1 MKKIIS
7 FAFIIFSVLNLYGID
22 IKNWEASLYVYEGSA
37 QNRLQAGIRDGATD
51 GYDLLW
57 DSPALL
63 SPNGF
68 NSFFY
73 HPEWNLPSPYFW
85 RDIKAF
91 DGTKVWE
98 FTVNST
104 NGANIIILWDL
115 TYVPASEIS
124 LKLIDLD
131 NPGVEIDMQLNNN
144 YSFTSTGVKRFK
156 LIATAVN
163 YSLPSEATSVSEIT
177 PSTPQEEPAISDSSL
192 QTILTGP
199 PAPSNITINPG
210 NGARVIRWDKV
221 KEAVSYNVYRSV
233 DGINFFQINTNPV
246 LKEMYV
252 DPNSQKGNFYYC
264 VSSVD
269 VKGFESRC
277 GE

>member
-1 MKKIIS
+1 MNRVIYFVSILFTS
-7 FAFIIFSVLNLYGID
+7 LNLYGID
-22 IKNWEASLYVYEGSA
+22 VKNWEASLYVYEGTS
-37 QNRLQAGIRDGATD
+37 QNRLQAGVRDGATD
-51 GYDLLW
+51 GYDLIW

-63 SPNGF
+63 SPDGF

-73 HPEWNLPSPYFW
+73 HPEWNSPSPFFW

-91 DGTKVWE
+91 DGIKVWE
-98 FTVNST
+98 FTVNSA

-115 TYVPASEIS
+115 TYVPAGEIS

-131 NPGVEIDMQLNNN
+131 NPEVKIDMQMNNN
-144 YSFTSTGVKRFK
+144 YSFTSTGVKKFN
-156 LIATAVN
+156 LIATTVN
-163 YSLPSEATSVSEIT
+163 HSPSEATSVSEIT
-177 PSTPQEEPAISDSSL
+177 PSTPQEGSVIINSPR

-221 KEAVSYNVYRSV
+221 NEAVSYNVYRSV
-233 DGINFFQINTNPV
+233 DAIKFFQINSSPV

-252 DPNSQKGNFYYC
+252 DPNSEKGNFYYC